1 MTSSQW
7 TAVTLLPARERL
19 PAPPQ
24 PLADEPVF
32 TKLAADWRSSGRTV
46 PGEPDREWAQLVAG
60 RGLSAGRRP

>member
-60 RGLSAGRRP
+60 RGFSGGRRR

>member
-1 MTSSQW
+1 MTSSRW

-32 TKLAADWRSSGRTV
+32 TRLAADWRSSGRTV